1 MARKSDNR
9 IRIPFNEG
17 GVFME
22 DEKDVFD
29 RALEF
34 LGTKWLEKR
43 GIYDVKVRSVHIDKD
58 KTPKE
63 KPVQ

>member
-1 MARKSDNR
+1 M
-9 IRIPFNEG
+9 RIPFNEG

-63 KPVQ
+63 DPAQ